1 MKESPSHRPSDTRQ
15 CKTVILG
22 LGNTILTDDGVGIF
36 VVRELKTRLR
46 EPNVAIKEASLG
58 GLELLELI
66 KGYDHLIL
74 IDAMQTGEH
83 DIGTL
88 VKLKAEDM
96 KGGSALSRH
105 QVSFSD
111 ALELG
116 RRLNMDL
123 PEKIDIYGIEV
134 SDIITF
140 GESCTPEVVARIPA
154 IVEEIIQDWKR
165 ESNA

>member
-1 MKESPSHRPSDTRQ
+1 METRPR
-15 CKTVILG
+15 KTLILG
-22 LGNTILTDDGVGIF
+22 LGNTILKDDGIGIY
-36 VVRELKTRLR
+36 VVREIEKHLR
-46 EPNVAIKEASLG
+46 DPNVVVKEASLG
-58 GLELLELI
+58 GLELLELM

-83 DIGTL
+83 EVGTL
-88 VKLKAEDM
+88 IKLRAEDL
-96 KGGSALSRH
+96 KGGSAMSRH

-134 SDIITF
+134 MDIYTLE
-140 GESCTPEVVARIPA
+140 ESCTPEVRARIPA
-154 IVEEIIQDWKR
+154 IVDDIIQEWKR
-165 ESNA
+165 DSSM

>member
-1 MKESPSHRPSDTRQ
+1 MTDTRQ
-15 CKTVILG
+15 RKTLILG
-22 LGNTILTDDGVGIF
+22 LGNTILTDDGIGIF
-36 VVRELKTRLR
+36 VVRELEKRLR
-46 EPNVAIKEASLG
+46 DPNVVVKEASLG

-83 DIGTL
+83 EVGTL
-88 VKLKAEDM
+88 IKLKAEDL
-96 KGGSALSRH
+96 KGGSAMSRH

-123 PEKIDIYGIEV
+123 PQKIDIYGIEV
-134 SDIITF
+134 MDIFTL
-140 GESCTPEVVARIPA
+140 GESCTPEVGARIPA
-154 IVEEIIQDWKR
+154 IVDDIIQEWKQD
-165 ESNA
+165 SSV

>member
-1 MKESPSHRPSDTRQ
+1 VKKSINPESTDTRQ
-15 CKTVILG
+15 RKTLILG
-22 LGNTILTDDGVGIF
+22 LGNTILTDDGIGIF
-36 VVRELKTRLR
+36 VVREIEKHLR
-46 EPNVAIKEASLG
+46 DSNVVVKEASLG

-83 DIGTL
+83 EVGTL
-88 VKLKAEDM
+88 IKLDAEDL
-96 KGGSALSRH
+96 KGGSAMSRH

-123 PEKIDIYGIEV
+123 PEKIEIYGIEV
-134 SDIITF
+134 MDIFTL
-140 GESCTPEVVARIPA
+140 GESCTPEVGARIPA
-154 IVEEIIQDWKR
+154 IVEEIIQEWKR
-165 ESNA
+165 KSIV